1 MNTSNISITS
11 DVLPYLRDVQ
21 EEQAPRLLKT
31 LYDLVDASSLA
42 REFTTVKNCA
52 QRFLDFYLT
61 NTLLPQH
68 ILDAA
73 FVDIENYRTKLFLFA
88 DGLIIALQTLCQIH
102 EGEEVSYYTEAIH
115 TIYDATEKLNEA
127 YETLLECLAQS
138 NTYET

>member
-21 EEQAPRLLKT
+21 EERAPRLLKT

-88 DGLIIALQTLCQIH
+88 DGLIIALQTLCKIH

-138 NTYET
+138 NTNEA